1 MPALPLNAAEPLTA
15 VLGIML
21 YPADEDTV
29 ARDCSEALTLA
40 PMVGQLRA
48 QGGRRRIHR

>member
-21 YPADEDTV
+21 YPADEDTA
-29 ARDCSEALTLA
+29 ARDCWEALTL
-40 PMVGQLRA
+40 MVGQLRA
-48 QGGRRRIHR
+48 QGGRWRIHR